1 MSFSSLRFVVFLE
14 PVLNVT
20 KTMSANATITSNW
33 KPGISD
39 NPIITRLMLIPV
51 DNDKDIPVKGDNY
64 FA

>member
-39 NPIITRLMLIPV
+39 NPIITRLMMYRTL
-51 DNDKDIPVKGDNY
+51 DS
-64 FA
+64 